1 LGFLGVG
8 KILFC
13 PDCGSTDI
21 YYEIGGITGTY
32 HCHKCDYIG
41 PLVIEDEFEESEF
54 AGDVKPLGKK
64 KKRVGLFKRK
74 RS

>member
-1 LGFLGVG
+1 LGFLVVG

-41 PLVIEDEFEESEF
+41 PLVIEDEFEESELPREYREQ
-54 AGDVKPLGKK
+54 AKK
-64 KKRVGLFKRK
+64 KGRISIFKRN

>member
-1 LGFLGVG
+1 MG

-13 PDCGSTDI
+13 PDCGSTEI

-41 PLVIEDEFEESEF
+41 PLVIEDEFDESELTN
-54 AGDVKPLGKK
+54 DVKPKQK
-64 KKRVGLFKRK
+64 KKRRGIFNRK

>member
-1 LGFLGVG
+1 VG

-21 YYEIGGITGTY
+21 YYELGGITGTY

-41 PLVIEDEFEESEF
+41 PFVIEDEYVDSDLTES
-54 AGDVKPLGKK
+54 VKAQPK
-64 KKRVGLFKRK
+64 KKRSGIFKRK
-74 RS
+74 RP

>member
-1 LGFLGVG
+1 VG

-41 PLVIEDEFEESEF
+41 PLVIEDEFEENELPIERK
-54 AGDVKPLGKK
+54 DQVKK
-64 KKRVGLFKRK
+64 KGRIGFFKRN

>member
-1 LGFLGVG
+1 MG

-13 PDCGSTDI
+13 PDCGSTEI

-41 PLVIEDEFEESEF
+41 PFVIEDEFEDSEF
-54 AGDVKPLGKK
+54 PVESKEKIKK
-64 KKRVGLFKRK
+64 KKTGIFRR
-74 RS
+74 RSQ

>member
-1 LGFLGVG
+1 MG

-13 PDCGSTDI
+13 PDCGSTEI
-21 YYEIGGITGTY
+21 YYAIGGMTGTY

-41 PLVIEDEFEESEF
+41 PLVIEDEFDEGEIPGE
-54 AGDVKPLGKK
+54 VKAPAKQ
-64 KKRVGLFKRK
+64 KRKSIFKRN

>member
-1 LGFLGVG
+1 MG

-13 PDCGSTDI
+13 PDCGSTEI

-41 PLVIEDEFEESEF
+41 PLVIEDEFEESDFPIERK
-54 AGDVKPLGKK
+54 DNVE
-64 KKRVGLFKRK
+64 KKRRTGIFRRK
-74 RS
+74 SS

>member
-1 LGFLGVG
+1 VG

-13 PDCGSTDI
+13 PDCGSTEI

-41 PLVIEDEFEESEF
+41 PFVIEDEFEESELPKEVIEQ
-54 AGDVKPLGKK
+54 DKK
-64 KKRVGLFKRK
+64 KKRLRMFKRN

>member
-1 LGFLGVG
+1 MG

-13 PDCGSTDI
+13 PDCGSTEI
-21 YYEIGGITGTY
+21 YYEMGGITGIY

-41 PLVIEDEFEESEF
+41 PLVIEEDFEEGELP
-54 AGDVKPLGKK
+54 DEVNGKAVK
-64 KKRVGLFKRK
+64 KKRIGLFKRN

>member
-1 LGFLGVG
+1 VG

-13 PDCGSTDI
+13 PDCGSTEI

-41 PLVIEDEFEESEF
+41 PFVIEDEFEENDLPSRNNDQVE
-54 AGDVKPLGKK
+54 
-64 KKRVGLFKRK
+64 KRK
-74 RS
+74 RTGFFKRNRS

>member
-1 LGFLGVG
+1 MG

-13 PDCGSTDI
+13 PDCGSTEI

-41 PLVIEDEFEESEF
+41 PFVIEDEFDESELPIERKEQ
-54 AGDVKPLGKK
+54 VRT
-64 KKRVGLFKRK
+64 KKRISIFKRD

>member
-1 LGFLGVG
+1 MG

-13 PDCGSTDI
+13 PDCGSTEI
-21 YYEIGGITGTY
+21 YYEMGGITGTY

-41 PLVIEDEFEESEF
+41 PLVIEEDFEEGEF
-54 AGDVKPLGKK
+54 PDEVKGQAV
-64 KKRVGLFKRK
+64 KRKRISLFKRN

>member
-1 LGFLGVG
+1 LGFLVVG

-41 PLVIEDEFEESEF
+41 PLVIEDEFEESELPQEHREQ
-54 AGDVKPLGKK
+54 VKK
-64 KKRVGLFKRK
+64 KGRISIFKRN

>member
-1 LGFLGVG
+1 LGFLSVG

-13 PDCGSTDI
+13 PDCGSTEI

-41 PLVIEDEFEESEF
+41 PFVIEDEFEESE
-54 AGDVKPLGKK
+54 LGNEQKEPFK
-64 KKRVGLFKRK
+64 KKRARIFKRK
-74 RS
+74 NK

>member
-1 LGFLGVG
+1 MG

-13 PDCGSTDI
+13 PDCGSTEI

-41 PLVIEDEFEESEF
+41 PLVIEDEFEESE
-54 AGDVKPLGKK
+54 LGNEQKEKVK
-64 KKRVGLFKRK
+64 KKRAGLFRRK
-74 RS
+74 QS

>member
-1 LGFLGVG
+1 MG

-13 PDCGSTDI
+13 PDCGSTEI

-41 PLVIEDEFEESEF
+41 PFVIEDEFEE
-54 AGDVKPLGKK
+54 GDLPKERKGQAEKGKRK
-64 KKRVGLFKRK
+64 GIFKRNHP
-74 RS
+74 

>member
-1 LGFLGVG
+1 MG

-13 PDCGSTDI
+13 PDCGSTEI

-41 PLVIEDEFEESEF
+41 PLVIEDEFEESELPIERK
-54 AGDVKPLGKK
+54 DQVK
-64 KKRVGLFKRK
+64 KKRRIGIFKRN